1 MSLFDCIFSENC
13 VIDIIVCMFQ
23 RVLTAEY
30 IDGCKVSDVAGI
42 QKLGL
47 SLGDVSTVYLY
58 IL

>member
-1 MSLFDCIFSENC
+1 MSLFDYIFSENC

-47 SLGDVSTVYLY
+47 SLGDVSTVLY